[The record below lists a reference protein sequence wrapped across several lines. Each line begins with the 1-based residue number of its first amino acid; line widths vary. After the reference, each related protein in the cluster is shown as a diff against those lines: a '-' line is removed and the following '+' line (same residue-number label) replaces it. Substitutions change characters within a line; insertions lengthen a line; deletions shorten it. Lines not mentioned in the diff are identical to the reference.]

1 MRTPGRGTLV
11 TAIVVL
17 LFLLPATG
25 CGSSIRQ
32 SNDGALVVVASL
44 SFLADIAQNVAGD
57 RFEVHS
63 LVPLDT
69 DPHSFQP
76 APSDLRAVA
85 AADLVILNGAGLEGP
100 LVKAI
105 ESAGGD
111 PAVIDASR
119 GLVSRRPRAGEPPL
133 EEAGADP
140 HFWLD
145 PRLVAT
151 YVENIRVAFSD
162 ADPAGAAAY
171 EANAAA
177 YVDQLQSLDTE
188 IRAQV
193 ATLPTAHRKLVMN
206 HASHG
211 YYADAYGFE
220 VVGTVIP
227 GVGAGES
234 PTARQLGELTR
245 AISRSDA
252 RAVFVEIGTDPKLAR
267 QIAAETGIVVVD
279 DLRDHSLTGPGGV
292 APTYIEMLRFNT
304 RRIVE
309 ALR

>member
-1 MRTPGRGTLV
+1 MRTPGRRTLV
-11 TAIVVL
+11 SAIVVL
-17 LFLLPATG
+17 LFLLPAG
-25 CGSSIRQ
+25 CGSGVRQ
-32 SNDGALVVVASL
+32 SDGDAPAVVASL

-105 ESAGGD
+105 ESAGGE

-151 YVENIRVAFSD
+151 YVENIRVAFSE

-177 YVDQLQSLDTE
+177 YIDQLEALDAE

-193 ATLPTAHRKLVMN
+193 ATIPAARRKLVMN

-220 VVGTVIP
+220 IVGTVVP
-227 GVGAGES
+227 SVGASES
-234 PTARQLGELTR
+234 PTARQLSELTR
-245 AISRSDA
+245 AIIRSGA
-252 RAVFVEIGTDPKLAR
+252 RAVFVEVGTDPKLAR
-267 QIAAETGIVVVD
+267 QIAAETGIEVVD
-279 DLRDHSLTGPGGV
+279 DLRDHSLTGPDGV

-304 RRIVE
+304 RRIIE